1 MPPLTPAATAASAA
15 LRNGLGNAGPDLLR
29 RVGLALGAVIGGG
42 ILAAIHQLVAEEGR
56 TLIRQA
62 IGDAARRRRQSERVL
77 LAVLGSD
84 LPLEHQETIRTA
96 RDSWRA
102 AIAILGVPELDPAH
116 RERLRQLLTE
126 IAAS

>member
-1 MPPLTPAATAASAA
+1 MTPLTPAATAASAA
-15 LRNGLGNAGPDLLR
+15 LRSGLGNAGPDLLR

-42 ILAAIHQLVAEEGR
+42 LLAAIHQLVAEEGR
-56 TLIRQA
+56 TLIRHA

-77 LAVLGSD
+77 LAILGSD
-84 LPLEHQETIRTA
+84 LPLAQQETIRTA